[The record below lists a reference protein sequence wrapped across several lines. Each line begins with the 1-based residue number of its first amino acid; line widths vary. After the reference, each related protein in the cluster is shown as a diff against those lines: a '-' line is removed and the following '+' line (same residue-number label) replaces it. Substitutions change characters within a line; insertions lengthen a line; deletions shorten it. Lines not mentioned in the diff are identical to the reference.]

1 MTMKI
6 LSLDIETTPALSW
19 HYGLFNQ
26 NIGIAQVER
35 KPEMLMWATH
45 WYGEP
50 LSTTKAYWANEEGAL
65 ETLWHQ
71 LDEAT
76 HVMGYNSD
84 RFDLLWINAEFKR
97 LNVMGGKPYSPVQ
110 KLDLMKHIKKN
121 FRNLSNKLAFTSTHL
136 LGLEGKKNE
145 SALALWLEMY
155 RAEQA
160 YIDAELY
167 NLKDAAR
174 KADRKAAAARKR
186 MERYCIQDVR
196 LLPKMYE
203 ELLPWL
209 TGINVNVYTGD
220 LDSCPNCGGTVQRRG
235 FAYSNGS
242 KKQRYH
248 CQNKKCGAW
257 SQSNRSEELS
267 RVRNHR

>member
-19 HYGLFNQ
+19 HYGLFQQ

-50 LSTTKAYWANEEGAL
+50 LSSTKAYWADQAGDL
-65 ETLWHQ
+65 EKLWHQ

-110 KLDLMKHIKKN
+110 KIDLMKHIKRN

-136 LGLEGKKNE
+136 LGLEGKKDE
-145 SALALWLEMY
+145 SALALWLEIY
-155 RAEQA
+155 RGDE
-160 YIDAELY
+160 
-167 NLKDAAR
+167 K
-174 KADRKAAAARKR
+174 KVAAAKKR
-186 MERYCIQDVR
+186 MERYCIQDTK
-196 LLPKMYE
+196 LMPKMYR

-209 TGINVNVYTGD
+209 TGINANVYSGD
-220 LDSCPNCGGTVQRRG
+220 LDSCPNCGGKVQRRG
-235 FAYSNGS
+235 YAFSGGS
-242 KKQRYH
+242 KKQRYQ
-248 CQNKKCGAW
+248 CQNEKCGAW